1 MFGEGQFLV
10 FSLSKKKTKTN
21 NYMEQNFFVNTS
33 VLLIFF
39 ILVRTF
45 FSSSVKPYQESLKAL
60 KYMASLSLVWVQNER
75 I

>member
-1 MFGEGQFLV
+1 
-10 FSLSKKKTKTN
+10 
-21 NYMEQNFFVNTS
+21 MEQNFFVNTS

>member
-1 MFGEGQFLV
+1 
-10 FSLSKKKTKTN
+10 
-21 NYMEQNFFVNTS
+21 MEQNFFVNTS

-75 I
+75 IQPLFL

>member
-1 MFGEGQFLV
+1 
-10 FSLSKKKTKTN
+10 
-21 NYMEQNFFVNTS
+21 MEQNFFVNTS

-39 ILVRTF
+39 TLVRTF
-45 FSSSVKPYQESLKAL
+45 FSSSIKLYQESLKAL

>member
-1 MFGEGQFLV
+1 
-10 FSLSKKKTKTN
+10 
-21 NYMEQNFFVNTS
+21 MEQNFFVNTS

-39 ILVRTF
+39 ILARTF
-45 FSSSVKPYQESLKAL
+45 FSFSIKPYQESLKAL